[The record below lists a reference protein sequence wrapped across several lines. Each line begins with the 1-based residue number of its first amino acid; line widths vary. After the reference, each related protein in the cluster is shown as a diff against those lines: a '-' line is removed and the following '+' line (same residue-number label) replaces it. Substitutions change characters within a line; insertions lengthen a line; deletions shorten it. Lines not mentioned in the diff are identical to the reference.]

1 MRYARLFM
9 LATMGLVF
17 GVFGPSEVPTFS
29 AEPAETGDVIVLR
42 ASTLTKPFDEI
53 AKAFMK
59 LHPGVSIKQESA
71 GSVANAR
78 KVTDLKKTADIF
90 ASADIEVIEKMLMPT
105 YADWY
110 ASFASNE
117 MVIAFTDQ
125 SRFAKEI
132 NDKNWYDILLKKDA
146 RWGYANPN
154 ADPEGYNTVLMWKL
168 AELYYKQPGL
178 ARRIDAHIPKSN
190 IRAHSMAVQ
199 GLLEAGEMDYSFQY
213 LSTAKQHHL
222 RYVKLPDEINLGS
235 VAKRALYATVEVQL
249 AGKVPGQT
257 MTKKGTPIVY
267 GITILKEAP
276 NPAAAAAFVKFILS
290 DAGRQAIA
298 DNYQTP
304 INPPVASDA
313 KRVPE
318 ALESALAAGSQKN

>member
-1 MRYARLFM
+1 MRYVMCYM
-9 LATMGLVF
+9 LAAIGMVLGA
-17 GVFGPSEVPTFS
+17 FGPFDTPVVLADSEPS
-29 AEPAETGDVIVLR
+29 GDVIVLR

-59 LHPGVSIKQESA
+59 LHPKVSIKQESA

-78 KVTDLKKTADIF
+78 KVTDLHKTADIF
-90 ASADIEVIEKMLMPT
+90 ASADIAVIEKMLIPT
-105 YADWY
+105 YTDWY

-125 SRFAKEI
+125 SRYAKEI
-132 NDKNWYDILLKKDA
+132 NEKNWYEILLKKDA

-168 AELYYKQPGL
+168 AEAYYNQPGL
-178 ARRIDAHIPKSN
+178 AQHIQKHIPKAN
-190 IRAHSMAVQ
+190 MRDHSMAVQ

-235 VAKRALYATVEVQL
+235 VAQRALYASVQTEL
-249 AGKVPGQT
+249 AGKEPGQT

-276 NPAAAAAFVKFILS
+276 NPSAAAAFVKFILS
-290 DAGRQAIA
+290 DQGRQAIA

-304 INPPVASDA
+304 INPPVANNFKFVPDA
-313 KRVPE
+313 LKN
-318 ALESALAAGSQKN
+318 ALAAE